1 MFSSARA
8 DVKRLLARAVAVVA
22 PLVAASAAVAPL
34 ALAGRDDGALAQ
46 QRALA
51 ERYAPVVALTVRE
64 GCSGLHYVPVDVDL
78 LFGEPTVAL
87 RGPWGNDL
95 VGIAPSAKDLGRGLY
110 GYHLDFP
117 GDALRPGC
125 DYLDWQQHI
134 GGERMPTTY
143 AHVVTDPA
151 HPGKLALQY
160 WFFYVFNDWNNLHEG
175 DWEMIQLVFDAR
187 TAADALRQSPLEV
200 GYSQHEGAERAAW
213 DDPKLERID
222 RTHPVV
228 HPADGSHANFYGEAL
243 YLGSSAEEGVG
254 CDDTRGP
261 ALDVH
266 PKVVTIPSDAAAAR
280 SRYPWIAFE
289 GRWGELHPAFFN
301 GPTGPN
307 LKGQWTHPITWAE
320 DWRSRSYTVPGST
333 IFGPEATGFFCGAVA
348 HGSRSLV
355 RLVAN
360 PVAFSLVLAGL
371 ALVVI
376 FLLSRTPWR
385 PTAPLHLARRRAWGQ
400 TLAAAGRMYVAR
412 WPLFLGLGVLF
423 VPIGLVVSLLQ
434 SLLLHATNVLGV
446 EVGHRS
452 SGAAAFIALALGT
465 TLTLLGLGLVQAA
478 TARALVELDT
488 GRSVGPVRAYRL
500 SLVRASRL
508 FAALLV
514 AVVVVSLLASSLY
527 LLPIAIWLAGRW
539 AIVVPVVELE
549 DVGALA
555 ALRRSRRLV
564 SGHWLKVASLVV
576 AGGGLV
582 LVLGPLVGAVL
593 ILVTSAPFWLVN
605 VVAGVIYAVTM
616 PFVALATA
624 YVYFDCRV
632 RDELRTEESADE
644 LPAETGLSL

>member
-1 MFSSARA
+1 VLLRLVVVCASLAAAAALISSAA
-8 DVKRLLARAVAVVA
+8 TA
-22 PLVAASAAVAPL
+22 AAVTV
-34 ALAGRDDGALAQ
+34 AGPEGTLAQ
-46 QRALA
+46 QRELA
-51 ERYAPVVALTVRE
+51 DRYAPVVRLVAGHE
-64 GCSGLHYVPVDVDL
+64 GCGGLHYVPIDVNL
-78 LFGEPTVAL
+78 LFGDPTVAL

-95 VGIAPSAKDLGRGLY
+95 VGIGPEARELGRGLY

-117 GDALRPGC
+117 GNALQPGC
-125 DYLDWQQHI
+125 DYLDWQQHL
-134 GGERMPTTY
+134 GAERMPTVY
-143 AHVVTDPA
+143 AHVVAEPA
-151 HPGKLALQY
+151 YPGKLALQY
-160 WFFYVFNDWNNLHEG
+160 WLFYVFNDWNNLHEG
-175 DWEMIQLVFDAR
+175 DWETIQLVFDAPN
-187 TAADALRQSPLEV
+187 AAAALRRSPTEV
-200 GYSQHEGAERAAW
+200 GYSQHEGAERATW
-213 DDPKLERID
+213 DDPKLERVR

-243 YLGSSAEEGVG
+243 YLGSSAAEGVG

-261 ALDVH
+261 TVDVR
-266 PKVVTIPSDAAAAR
+266 PRVVTIPGGPNAAHAAF
-280 SRYPWIAFE
+280 PWIAFE

-301 GPTGPN
+301 GPEGPN
-307 LKGQWTHPITWAE
+307 LKDQWTHPITWAE

-333 IFGPEATGFFCGAVA
+333 VFGPGATGFFCGAVA

-355 RLVAN
+355 QLVAN
-360 PVAFSLVLAGL
+360 PVVFSLVIAGL
-371 ALVVI
+371 LLVVV
-376 FLLSRTPWR
+376 FLLSRTRWR
-385 PTAPLHLARRRAWGQ
+385 PTAPLRLARRRAWGQ

-412 WPLFLGLGVLF
+412 WPLFVGLGVLF
-423 VPIGLVVSLLQ
+423 VPISLIVSLLQ

-446 EVGHRS
+446 EAGQGS
-452 SGAAAFIALALGT
+452 SGPAAFVALALGT

-478 TARALVELDT
+478 AARALVELDA

-527 LLPIAIWLAGRW
+527 LLPVAIWLAGRW

-555 ALRRSRRLV
+555 ALRRSRHLV
-564 SGHWLKVASLVV
+564 SGRWLKVASLVV

-616 PFVALATA
+616 PFVALTTA

-632 RDELRTEESADE
+632 RDDLATEESADE
-644 LPAETGLSL
+644 LPAEIGLSL